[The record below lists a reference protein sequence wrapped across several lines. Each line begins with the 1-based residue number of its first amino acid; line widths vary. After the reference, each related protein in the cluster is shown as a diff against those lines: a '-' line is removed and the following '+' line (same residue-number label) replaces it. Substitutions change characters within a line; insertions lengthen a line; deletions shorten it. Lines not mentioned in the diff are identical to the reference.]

1 VVFGKLVRPVIEI
14 VKLFGYER
22 MHEPKKVDKRITWMY
37 FTKCMNSI
45 RYILT
50 CKPKFI
56 AERPSHLIL
65 KFSRKTIHIRFCYFV
80 KFLSL
85 KPSAVMVFVF
95 VFYIFHYKLN

>member
-1 VVFGKLVRPVIEI
+1 MGPVIEI
-14 VKLFGYER
+14 VELIGYER
-22 MHEPKKVDKRITWMY
+22 VHKPQKVYKRITWIH

-56 AERPSHLIL
+56 PKRLGHLIL
-65 KFSRKTIHIRFCYFV
+65 KLSGKTIRIRFCYFV